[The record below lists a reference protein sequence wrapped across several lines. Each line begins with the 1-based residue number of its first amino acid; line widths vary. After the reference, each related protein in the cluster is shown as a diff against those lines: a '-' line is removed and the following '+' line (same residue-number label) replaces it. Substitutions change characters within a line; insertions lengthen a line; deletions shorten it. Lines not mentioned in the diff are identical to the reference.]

1 MTRAERMHKS
11 NTARERRREVKG
23 IRILRTLNEWAKQHR
38 ERLKLKKRLRT

>member
-23 IRILRTLNEWAKQHR
+23 IRLLRTLNEWAKQHR
-38 ERLKLKKRLRT
+38 ERLRLKKRLRT